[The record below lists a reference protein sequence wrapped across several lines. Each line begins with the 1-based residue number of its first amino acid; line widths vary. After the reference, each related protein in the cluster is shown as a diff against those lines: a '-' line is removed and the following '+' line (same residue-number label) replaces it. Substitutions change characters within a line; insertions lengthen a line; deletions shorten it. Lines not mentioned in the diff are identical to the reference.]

1 MNQREQ
7 RGPGFPTSS
16 APLAQR
22 VCAGRGFEWTFLAG
36 LVFVLAAGTAQGQGG
51 FGGSQDGFGGSQ
63 GTSASDPNA
72 LVVGTE
78 NPDDLTA
85 ETENPQALTVGT
97 RSLPGSTPT
106 QALGSQG
113 LDSEGNGSES
123 PSALSVGTESL
134 SDTPGGPGLYGSPS
148 EQGRLPDLVP
158 AAPRDI
164 GEARAMLARAQSR
177 LAVANTAVGNMN
189 QRNYPTGEA
198 RLRLYDAKKSA
209 QTEVTEA
216 EGWVQKL
223 DGSGGGFGSD

>member
-1 MNQREQ
+1 M
-7 RGPGFPTSS
+7 
-16 APLAQR
+16 
-22 VCAGRGFEWTFLAG
+22 
-36 LVFVLAAGTAQGQGG
+36 
-51 FGGSQDGFGGSQ
+51 
-63 GTSASDPNA
+63 
-72 LVVGTE
+72 
-78 NPDDLTA
+78 
-85 ETENPQALTVGT
+85 
-97 RSLPGSTPT
+97 
-106 QALGSQG
+106 
-113 LDSEGNGSES
+113 
-123 PSALSVGTESL
+123 SVGTESL

-148 EQGRLPDLVP
+148 EQGQLPNLIP

>member
-1 MNQREQ
+1 MNQRVQ
-7 RGPGFPTSS
+7 PRPGFPTSS
-16 APLAQR
+16 GPRAQR
-22 VCAGRGFEWTFLAG
+22 PCAGRGFEWALLAG
-36 LVFVLAAGTAQGQGG
+36 LVFVLAAGTAQGQG
-51 FGGSQDGFGGSQ
+51 GFGGSQ

-106 QALGSQG
+106 QALGSQALG
-113 LDSEGNGSES
+113 SEGNAGES

-148 EQGRLPDLVP
+148 EQGQLPNLIP

-189 QRNYPTGEA
+189 QRNYPTGDA
-198 RLRLYDAKKSA
+198 RLRLYDEQKSA